1 MTITTD
7 VPTKTVTITFE
18 PLEWKLLA
26 RDPGA
31 LRNQLVTWLKEQ
43 ARAFFAED
51 QRLVAAKINTLTPA
65 QLEDVKTQLGL

>member
-7 VPTKTVTITFE
+7 IPTKTVTITFE
-18 PLEWKLLA
+18 PLEWKLIT
-26 RDPGA
+26 RDSGA

-65 QLEDVKTQLGL
+65 QLEDVKIQLGL